1 MHLTKEILMTNLS
14 HLKEL
19 NDKLNELSSRLANLT
34 IEKKS
39 IEEKIL
45 ITQGKIL
52 EVKECLL

>member
-1 MHLTKEILMTNLS
+1 MTNLS